1 MRLSRRERRVLRRI
15 GRELRNDEPALAV
28 LLSFRSKPRQPD
40 FDIARR
46 RRIEDLWTFGR
57 VGRRKF

>member
-15 GRELRNDEPALAV
+15 ARQLREEEPALAV
-28 LLSFRSKPRQPD
+28 MLSVRPKSRQPD
-40 FDIARR
+40 FDVARR
-46 RRIEDLWTFGR
+46 RRREDMWAFGR